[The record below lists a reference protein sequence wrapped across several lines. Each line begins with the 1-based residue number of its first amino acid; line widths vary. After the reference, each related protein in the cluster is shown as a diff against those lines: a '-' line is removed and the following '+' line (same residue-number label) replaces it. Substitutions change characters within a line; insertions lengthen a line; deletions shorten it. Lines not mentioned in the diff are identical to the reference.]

1 MLIRNA
7 ILIGA
12 TVGLVATTVFAQSTP
27 PLQGEIDCTNPINAE
42 NEVCLGL
49 AESAAAAGAGAGA
62 GAAAGGATA
71 FAPLVGPVAGALG
84 LGVLAA
90 AGGGGS
96 TFSTSTTGTN

>member
-12 TVGLVATTVFAQSTP
+12 TAGLVATTAFAQSTP
-27 PLQGEIDCTNPINAE
+27 PQQSEIDCTDPNNAE

-49 AESAAAAGAGAGA
+49 AGSGAAAAGAG
-62 GAAAGGATA
+62 AGGATA
-71 FAPLVGPVAGALG
+71 FAPLVGPVAGVLG
-84 LGVLAA
+84 LGIIAA

-96 TFSTSTTGTN
+96 TSSTSTTGTN